1 MKIMLKNILN
11 LEGTQEI
18 TANEQKLILG
28 NYAKENVSKCN
39 AWDYVSSMS
48 YEDCTDYFALEMS
61 YSDALV
67 AG

>member
-1 MKIMLKNILN
+1 MLKNILN

-18 TANEQKLILG
+18 TASEQKLILG

-39 AWDYVSSMS
+39 AWDYVSAMS

-67 AG
+67 MG